1 MREPWYPD
9 ITMQCGKL
17 CVLEHSEAI
26 TSGLAKRAQAGIK
39 EAAAPKIESSVEAP
53 IALTGIELVALSC
66 GTCTKFDL
74 EARSS
79 KETRYVGAP
88 R

>member
-1 MREPWYPD
+1 
-9 ITMQCGKL
+9 MQCGKL
-17 CVLEHSEAI
+17 CVFEHSPAI
-26 TSGLAKRAQAGIK
+26 TSGLAKLAKAGIK
-39 EAAAPKIESSVEAP
+39 EAAAPKIESSVEP
-53 IALTGIELVALSC
+53 RSHSLRVELVALSC